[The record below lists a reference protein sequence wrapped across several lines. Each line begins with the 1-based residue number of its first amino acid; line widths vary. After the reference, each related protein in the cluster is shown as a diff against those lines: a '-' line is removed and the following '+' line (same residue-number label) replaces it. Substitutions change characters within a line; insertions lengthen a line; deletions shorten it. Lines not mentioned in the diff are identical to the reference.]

1 MAKNNRKDRVNV
13 VYSTNPDF
21 NYEYD
26 MEEEQDTLLPQEQKL
41 KVRKDTKKRKGK
53 VVTLVE
59 GFIGTEDDL
68 KDLGKILKS
77 KCGTGGSAKDGEIII
92 QGDLVQ
98 KVKDILLGLDYK
110 VK

>member
-1 MAKNNRKDRVNV
+1 MSKNNRKDRVNV

-26 MEEEQDTLLPQEQKL
+26 MEEEQDTLPPQEQKL

-68 KDLGKILKS
+68 KDLGKTLKN
-77 KCGTGGSAKDGEIII
+77 KCGTGGSAKDGEVII

-98 KVKDILLGLDYK
+98 KVKDILLQLGYN